1 MTDIRL
7 TAGLAALLTA
17 LCGASAAAPVEAPP
31 GWSLPAPADLTGED
45 AASRRASP
53 SRYLSS
59 TADFNGDGKA
69 DEARILV
76 NRSAVTYGVFIFP
89 GGAEGPTK
97 LHEGPLAEVSRTGI
111 ATAAAGAYRPA
122 CADGAGPDG
131 ACEPATVQIAASG
144 LRHFTFEAGAR
155 VFYWDGSRYAVVD
168 IAD

>member
-1 MTDIRL
+1 
-7 TAGLAALLTA
+7 
-17 LCGASAAAPVEAPP
+17 
-31 GWSLPAPADLTGED
+31 
-45 AASRRASP
+45 
-53 SRYLSS
+53 
-59 TADFNGDGKA
+59 
-69 DEARILV
+69 
-76 NRSAVTYGVFIFP
+76 
-89 GGAEGPTK
+89 
-97 LHEGPLAEVSRTGI
+97 VSRTGI

>member
-1 MTDIRL
+1 MTTLRL
-7 TAGLAALLTA
+7 TAGLAAILTA
-17 LCGASAAAPVEAPP
+17 LSGPSAAAPVEAPP
-31 GWSLPAPADLTGED
+31 GWSQPAPADLAGED

-76 NRSAVTYGVFIFP
+76 NRSAGTYGVFIFP
-89 GGAEGPTK
+89 GGLEGPTK

-111 ATAAAGAYRPA
+111 DTAPAGAYTPA
-122 CADGAGPDG
+122 CADDAGPSGSCTPG
-131 ACEPATVQIAASG
+131 AVQITASG